1 MNIKSKFLPM
11 IFLGAIIV
19 LSACQGEKEEI
30 LIGRDEALSQE
41 IDHEEAEEQEGS
53 EDSPEKEGEKTADIE
68 PGEKV
73 LPNVWVDV
81 SGAVKNPGVYELAA
95 DSRVFQAIEAAG
107 GFTEEADVQW
117 LNQAAEISDGE
128 KIFVYTKEETQTL
141 KEQGISSEQEK
152 ENAEKAEEAKIN
164 INQASLEELQEI
176 PGIGEARAQAI
187 IAYREETGGFGS
199 IEDIQQ
205 VSGIKGKTFEKIEPY
220 ITVE

>member
-1 MNIKSKFLPM
+1 MMNRKKSMLLLT
-11 IFLGAIIV
+11 IFWIAVIFG
-19 LSACQGEKEEI
+19 SCDNKEEEI
-30 LIGRDEALSQE
+30 LIGQQEETTLKEEKNSGESQE
-41 IDHEEAEEQEGS
+41 AEDIQEETSA
-53 EDSPEKEGEKTADIE
+53 I
-68 PGEKV
+68 
-73 LPNVWVDV
+73 WVDV
-81 SGAVKNPGVYELAA
+81 SGAVKNPGVYKLENDA
-95 DSRVFQAIEAAG
+95 RIFQAIEAAG
-107 GFTEEADVQW
+107 GFSEDADLQL

>member
-1 MNIKSKFLPM
+1 MMNRKKSMLLLT
-11 IFLGAIIV
+11 IFWIAVIFG
-19 LSACQGEKEEI
+19 SCDNKEEEI
-30 LIGRDEALSQE
+30 LIGQQEETTLKEEKNSGVSQE
-41 IDHEEAEEQEGS
+41 AEDIQEETSA
-53 EDSPEKEGEKTADIE
+53 I
-68 PGEKV
+68 
-73 LPNVWVDV
+73 WVDV
-81 SGAVKNPGVYELAA
+81 SGAVKNPGVYKLENGA
-95 DSRVFQAIEAAG
+95 RIFQAIEAAG
-107 GFTEEADVQW
+107 GFSEDADPQW

-205 VSGIKGKTFEKIEPY
+205 VS
-220 ITVE
+220 

>member
-1 MNIKSKFLPM
+1 MMNRKKSMLLLT
-11 IFLGAIIV
+11 IFWIAVIFG
-19 LSACQGEKEEI
+19 SCDNKEEEI
-30 LIGRDEALSQE
+30 LIGQQEETTLKEEKNSGESQE
-41 IDHEEAEEQEGS
+41 AEDIQEETSA
-53 EDSPEKEGEKTADIE
+53 I
-68 PGEKV
+68 
-73 LPNVWVDV
+73 WVDV
-81 SGAVKNPGVYELAA
+81 SGAVKNPGVYKLENDA
-95 DSRVFQAIEAAG
+95 RIFQAIEAAG
-107 GFTEEADVQW
+107 GFSEDADPQW

-152 ENAEKAEEAKIN
+152 ENAEKAEEARIN

>member
-1 MNIKSKFLPM
+1 MMNRKKSMLLLT
-11 IFLGAIIV
+11 IFWIAVIFG
-19 LSACQGEKEEI
+19 SCDNKEEEI
-30 LIGRDEALSQE
+30 LIGQQEETTLKEEKNSGESQE
-41 IDHEEAEEQEGS
+41 AEDIQEETSA
-53 EDSPEKEGEKTADIE
+53 I
-68 PGEKV
+68 
-73 LPNVWVDV
+73 WVDV
-81 SGAVKNPGVYELAA
+81 SGAVKNPGVYKLENDA
-95 DSRVFQAIEAAG
+95 RIFQAIEAAG
-107 GFTEEADVQW
+107 GFSEDADLQW

-152 ENAEKAEEAKIN
+152 VYAETAEEAMIN

>member
-1 MNIKSKFLPM
+1 MMNRKKSMLLLT
-11 IFLGAIIV
+11 IFWIAVIFG
-19 LSACQGEKEEI
+19 SCDNKEEEI
-30 LIGRDEALSQE
+30 LIGQQEETTLKEEKNSGESQE
-41 IDHEEAEEQEGS
+41 AEDIQEETSA
-53 EDSPEKEGEKTADIE
+53 I
-68 PGEKV
+68 
-73 LPNVWVDV
+73 WVDV
-81 SGAVKNPGVYELAA
+81 SGAVKNPGVYKLENDA
-95 DSRVFQAIEAAG
+95 RIFQAIEAAG
-107 GFTEEADVQW
+107 GFSEDADLQW

-187 IAYREETGGFGS
+187 IAYREETGGFGR

>member
-1 MNIKSKFLPM
+1 MMNRKKSMLLLT
-11 IFLGAIIV
+11 IFWIAVIFG
-19 LSACQGEKEEI
+19 SCDNKEEEI
-30 LIGRDEALSQE
+30 LIGQQEETTLKEEKNSGESQE
-41 IDHEEAEEQEGS
+41 AEDIQEETSAS
-53 EDSPEKEGEKTADIE
+53 
-68 PGEKV
+68 
-73 LPNVWVDV
+73 WVDV
-81 SGAVKNPGVYELAA
+81 SGAGKNPGVYKRENGA
-95 DSRVFQAIEAAG
+95 RIFQAIEAAG
-107 GFTEEADVQW
+107 GFSEDADPQW

>member
-1 MNIKSKFLPM
+1 MMNRKKSMLLLT
-11 IFLGAIIV
+11 IFWIAVIFG
-19 LSACQGEKEEI
+19 SCDNKEEEI
-30 LIGRDEALSQE
+30 LIGQQEETTLKEEKNSGESQE
-41 IDHEEAEEQEGS
+41 AEDIQEETSA
-53 EDSPEKEGEKTADIE
+53 I
-68 PGEKV
+68 
-73 LPNVWVDV
+73 WVDV
-81 SGAVKNPGVYELAA
+81 SGAVKNPGVYKLENGA
-95 DSRVFQAIEAAG
+95 RIFQAIEAAG
-107 GFTEEADVQW
+107 GFSEDADPQW

-205 VSGIKGKTFEKIEPY
+205 VSGIKGKPLKK
-220 ITVE
+220 

>member
-1 MNIKSKFLPM
+1 MMNRKKSMLLLT
-11 IFLGAIIV
+11 IFWIAVIFG
-19 LSACQGEKEEI
+19 SCDNKEEEI
-30 LIGRDEALSQE
+30 LIGQQEETTLKEEKNSGESQE
-41 IDHEEAEEQEGS
+41 AEDIQEETSA
-53 EDSPEKEGEKTADIE
+53 I
-68 PGEKV
+68 
-73 LPNVWVDV
+73 WVDV
-81 SGAVKNPGVYELAA
+81 SGAVKNPGVYKLENDA
-95 DSRVFQAIEAAG
+95 RIFQAIEAAG
-107 GFTEEADVQW
+107 GFSEDADLQW

-128 KIFVYTKEETQTL
+128 KIFVYTTEETQTL

>member
-1 MNIKSKFLPM
+1 MMNRKKSMLLLT
-11 IFLGAIIV
+11 IFWIAVIFG
-19 LSACQGEKEEI
+19 SCDNKEEEI
-30 LIGRDEALSQE
+30 LIGQQEETTLKEEKNSGVSQE
-41 IDHEEAEEQEGS
+41 A
-53 EDSPEKEGEKTADIE
+53 ADIQE
-68 PGEKV
+68 ETSAI
-73 LPNVWVDV
+73 WVDV
-81 SGAVKNPGVYELAA
+81 SGAVKNPGVYKLENGA
-95 DSRVFQAIEAAG
+95 RIFQAIEAAG
-107 GFTEEADVQW
+107 GFSEDADPQW

-128 KIFVYTKEETQTL
+128 KIFVYTKAETQTL

>member
-1 MNIKSKFLPM
+1 MMNRKKSMLLLT
-11 IFLGAIIV
+11 IFWIAVIFG
-19 LSACQGEKEEI
+19 SCDNKEEETSAI
-30 LIGRDEALSQE
+30 
-41 IDHEEAEEQEGS
+41 
-53 EDSPEKEGEKTADIE
+53 
-68 PGEKV
+68 
-73 LPNVWVDV
+73 WVDV
-81 SGAVKNPGVYELAA
+81 SGAVKNPGVYKLENDA
-95 DSRVFQAIEAAG
+95 RIFQAIEAAG
-107 GFTEEADVQW
+107 GFSEDADLQW

>member
-1 MNIKSKFLPM
+1 MMNRKKSMLLLT
-11 IFLGAIIV
+11 IFWIAVIFG
-19 LSACQGEKEEI
+19 SCDNKEEEI
-30 LIGRDEALSQE
+30 LIGQQEETTLKEEKNSGESQE
-41 IDHEEAEEQEGS
+41 AEDIQEETSA
-53 EDSPEKEGEKTADIE
+53 I
-68 PGEKV
+68 
-73 LPNVWVDV
+73 WVDV
-81 SGAVKNPGVYELAA
+81 SGAVKNLGVYKLENGA
-95 DSRVFQAIEAAG
+95 RIFQAIEAAG
-107 GFTEEADVQW
+107 GFSEDADLQW

>member
-1 MNIKSKFLPM
+1 MMNRKKSMLLLT
-11 IFLGAIIV
+11 IFWIAVIFG
-19 LSACQGEKEEI
+19 SCDNKEEEI
-30 LIGRDEALSQE
+30 LIGQQEETTLKEEKNSGESQE
-41 IDHEEAEEQEGS
+41 AEDIQEETSA
-53 EDSPEKEGEKTADIE
+53 I
-68 PGEKV
+68 
-73 LPNVWVDV
+73 WVDV
-81 SGAVKNPGVYELAA
+81 SGAVKNPGVYKLENGA
-95 DSRVFQAIEAAG
+95 RIFQAIEAAG
-107 GFTEEADVQW
+107 GFSEDADPQW

-152 ENAEKAEEAKIN
+152 ENAEKAEEARIN

-205 VSGIKGKTFEKIEPY
+205 V
-220 ITVE
+220 